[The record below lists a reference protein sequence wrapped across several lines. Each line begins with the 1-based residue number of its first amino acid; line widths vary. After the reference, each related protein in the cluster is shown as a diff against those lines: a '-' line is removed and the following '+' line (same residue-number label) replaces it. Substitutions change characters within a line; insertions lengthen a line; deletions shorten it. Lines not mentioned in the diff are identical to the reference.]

1 MNPADRQPRHLRASD
16 CPSPVG
22 GPRRDPALR
31 SRGRR
36 GGVGPVGA
44 VETGSAGSPGRRG
57 RRRGR
62 GWSADGGGAGGGGRG
77 QRRGRGQRAEAGSP
91 EGQSSARRLA
101 ADQRCYHVLA
111 PRCFGGD
118 TAGPEGERLDGAVWR
133 GTGSF
138 GLWVRGAASGRHRGG
153 LDLAVGGGASLRRR
167 VWALSSARPL
177 RVRKAR
183 DGWGGKGALSAQVDL
198 RIR

>member
-31 SRGRR
+31 PRGRR

-57 RRRGR
+57 RRAGAWLVCGRRRGR
-62 GWSADGGGAGGGGRG
+62 
-77 QRRGRGQRAEAGSP
+77 RRGRGQRAEAGSP
-91 EGQSSARRLA
+91 EGQSSARLLA
-101 ADQRCYHVLA
+101 ADQRCDHVLA

-138 GLWVRGAASGRHRGG
+138 GLWVRGAASGRPRGG

-167 VWALSSARPL
+167 VWALSPARPL
-177 RVRKAR
+177 RVRKAQ